1 MISTIAMQF
10 CSVTHCSGSPLLVYK
25 LKHFSLKQLTILVSF
40 SVVLLFLMFYFSF
53 KALWSHELAIEASKK
68 RQQFEIERVQTVL
81 KMEELELRASLEDY
95 AAWTTLT
102 KFVQHPTE
110 AFIRDSIG
118 PHAFESKLV
127 DGMIIFDKQLQVKWS
142 ALYKDGQVHSAQFIA
157 LNDPAVVNKLLEQ
170 SINASSAKVSSHIKY
185 AVYQSE
191 PYMVASARIC
201 LSDGKSCDFGYIVFI
216 RKIRKDFI
224 SEIEAATGV
233 EINVHPYSEHDSL
246 HGALPIDVSVIY
258 RDDFLDGDNI
268 AIEITHNEKLP
279 DFLTFSEASVLACF
293 SLVMFALNLSVVSKL
308 IKPLGQAQKALRQF
322 QKSGDKLP
330 NEATFIS
337 KEMKS
342 FARDI
347 NNLITELDEKREIL
361 KKQSIVDPL
370 TGIANRRHL
379 YETAR
384 HFIEELGYNHIG
396 VILVDVDH
404 FKQYNDN
411 YGHVAGDQALRRV
424 AEALR
429 DVESPYEHLVCRYG
443 GEEFCVILASDIEL
457 NLDAYLQKLV
467 GTISEMALEH
477 AYSPTH
483 PFITV
488 SAGATSKRITSYEH
502 LTSLF
507 QFADQA
513 LYMVKQDGRNG
524 YQIILA
530 N

>member
-1 MISTIAMQF
+1 MQF

-25 LKHFSLKQLTILVSF
+25 LKHFSLKQLTILVSI
-40 SVVLLFLMFYFSF
+40 SVVILFLTFYFSF
-53 KALWSHELAIEASKK
+53 KALWSHELAVEASKK

-95 AAWTTLT
+95 AAWTTLAQ
-102 KFVQHPTE
+102 FVQQPTD
-110 AFIRDSIG
+110 AFIKDSIG

-127 DGMIIFDKQLQVKWS
+127 NGMIIFDTQLNVKWS
-142 ALYKDGQVHSAQFIA
+142 ALYKEGQVRSTQFIA
-157 LNDPAVVNKLLEQ
+157 LNDPEVVNKLLEQ
-170 SINASSAKVSSHIKY
+170 SINASTTKVSSHIKY
-185 AVYQSE
+185 AVYRSE

-201 LSDGKSCDFGYIVFI
+201 LSDGKSCEFGYIVFI
-216 RKIRKDFI
+216 RKIRNDFI
-224 SEIEAATGV
+224 AEIEAATGV
-233 EINVHPYSEHDSL
+233 DINVHPLSEHDSV
-246 HGALPIDVSVIY
+246 HGVLPNNVSVIY
-258 RDDFLDGDNI
+258 RDDFLDNDNV

-279 DFLTFSEASVLACF
+279 AFLTLSEASVLACF
-293 SLVMFALNLSVVSKL
+293 ALVMFVLNLTVVSKL
-308 IKPLGQAQKALRQF
+308 IKPLEQAQKTLRQF
-322 QKSGDKLP
+322 QKSGDMLP
-330 NEATFIS
+330 NEATFVS

-361 KKQSIVDPL
+361 KKQSTVDPL

-384 HFIEELGYNHIG
+384 HFIEELGYNQIG
-396 VILVDVDH
+396 VILIDVDH

-411 YGHVAGDQALRRV
+411 YGHVAGDRTLRHV

-457 NLDAYLQKLV
+457 DLDVYLQKLV
-467 GTISEMALEH
+467 EAISEMALEH

-488 SAGATSKRITSYEH
+488 SAGATSKQITSYEH

-524 YQIILA
+524 YRVLTA
-530 N
+530 S